1 MRSVTAHEPPFK
13 REEDLERI
21 IEICSRGNAY
31 ILVINMGEMAG
42 CGQIF
47 VKNGVGN
54 DFTSAGIIALELMR
68 SIVRHPRFYRDG
80 ANAMRWRLSP
90 PG

>member
-1 MRSVTAHEPPFK
+1 
-13 REEDLERI
+13 
-21 IEICSRGNAY
+21 
-31 ILVINMGEMAG
+31 MGEMAG

-47 VKNGVGN
+47 VKKGVGN
-54 DFTSAGIIALELMR
+54 DFVSAGIIALELMR

-90 PG
+90 PS